1 MKIIVIFKISL
12 LIFLSW
18 QNNVFAQNQDNE
30 NTKLKI
36 IELNLDTAKYQN
48 ILREK
53 TTSIILHSGFVNLK
67 PGESVGMHNTK
78 DYEEM
83 IVVLEGEGKVLIG
96 NPAEEYAIG
105 VGKIAYY
112 PPDTEHNIINTG
124 TVPLKYIYI
133 VANTK

>member
-1 MKIIVIFKISL
+1 MKKIIFIIPLIL
-12 LIFLSW
+12 LLSH
-18 QNNVFAQNQDNE
+18 NLTYAQNKEKE
-30 NTKLKI
+30 NSKSKPVI

-53 TTSIILHSGFVNLK
+53 STSIILHSGFVNLK
-67 PGESVGMHNTK
+67 PGESVGLHNTK

-83 IVVLEGEGKVLIG
+83 IVLLEGEGKLLIG
-96 NPAEEYAIG
+96 NPPDEYPIG
-105 VGKIAYY
+105 FGKIAYY

-133 VANTK
+133 VAKTK